1 MHIHILG
8 ACGTFMAGIASI
20 AHQLGH
26 RVTGCDTN
34 VYPPMSTL
42 LQSLGIDL
50 IEGFDSNQVY
60 LKPDLFL
67 IGNIVSRGNPLM
79 EAILRQRLPY
89 QSAPQWLYDHV
100 LCKRHVIAV
109 SGTHG
114 KTTTTAMI
122 THILHSNNDNC
133 GFLIGGM
140 ASNFSTS
147 ASLGSSKY
155 FVIEADEYDTAF
167 FDKNPKFLHYHP
179 QTLIINNIEFDHAD
193 IYPNIEAIIEQFHRL
208 LRQLPDTACVLCPIS
223 DSINQLLDRGCYSLL
238 QHIGKDW
245 TISENGTINNHT
257 DHLLRWSLIGAFNQH
272 NALAAIGAAHHIGI
286 PISDSLRALESFK
299 NVKRRQELK
308 GVSRGIAVYD
318 DFAHHPTAITATL
331 TAFREKL
338 AASQRLIAVFD
349 PASNS
354 MKLGTHRATLSESF
368 STADAAFIYN
378 NPKVGWN
385 LRTLHWQ
392 ENTAI
397 IDCSSELLQKLT
409 AFAQAGDTIVIMSNG
424 KFDNL
429 PTKLLTALSD
439 MN

>member
-245 TISENGTINNHT
+245 TINENGTINNHT

-354 MKLGTHRATLSESF
+354 MKLGTHKATLSESF

-392 ENTAI
+392 ENTTI

-409 AFAQAGDTIVIMSNG
+409 AFAQPGDTIVVMSNG